1 MREPK
6 RVLRVIARMNVGGPA
21 LQVTGLMLELD
32 RSRFDQRLLIGDCDQ
47 DEVDYLELQS
57 LDVGEVR
64 IPGLGRAVKLLDD
77 VRALRRLVREIRE
90 FRPHVVHTHTAKAGL
105 LGRFAVKL
113 ARLRPRPAVVHTFHG
128 HLLSGY
134 FGKTTTRAVVT
145 IERVLARRT
154 DRLVAVGIRV
164 RDELLAARIG
174 RAEQYVVVP
183 PGIAL
188 APPPTQADA
197 RAMLDVPADSLVV
210 AFVGRLTRVKRPD
223 RLIATA
229 ERVVARVPGAVLLVA
244 GDGDLL
250 DATRDQAQ
258 PLGDAVRFLGIRSD
272 VEAVLAAA
280 DVVLLTSDNEGM
292 PVSLIEAAMAGRPSV
307 TTAVGSAGEV
317 VIDGETG
324 LVIDGDADA
333 LADAVVRL
341 LRDADLRERMGEAAR
356 AHGAHAF
363 SRSRLVA
370 DTANLYDSVLGT
382 GNPTT

>member
-1 MREPK
+1 MTQPK

-32 RSRFDQRLLIGDCDQ
+32 SSRFEQRLLIGDCGS
-47 DEVDYLELQS
+47 DEVDYLELHG
-57 LDVGEVR
+57 LDLGEVR
-64 IPGLGRAVKLLDD
+64 IPGLGRAVKPLDD
-77 VRALRRLVREIRE
+77 VRALKRLVQEIRA

-113 ARLRPRPAVVHTFHG
+113 ARMRPRPATVHTFHG

-134 FGKTTTRAVVT
+134 FGPTTTRAVVA
-145 IERVLARRT
+145 IERLLARRT
-154 DRLVAVGIRV
+154 DRLVAVGARV
-164 RDELLAARIG
+164 RDQLLAARVG
-174 RAEQYVVVP
+174 RPDQFVVVP

-188 APPPTQADA
+188 AVPPTQADA
-197 RAMLDVPADSLVV
+197 RAMLDVPADAPVV

-229 ERVVARVPGAVLLVA
+229 ERVVARVPGTVFLVA

-250 DATRDQAQ
+250 DATQDQAR

-272 VEAVLAAA
+272 IEAVLAAA

-324 LVIDGDADA
+324 LVVDGDADA
-333 LADAVVRL
+333 LADATARL
-341 LRDADLRERMGEAAR
+341 LDDEELRRRMGDAAR
-356 AHGAHAF
+356 AHGTRSF

-370 DTANLYDSVLGT
+370 DTASLYDAVLGLGEAT
-382 GNPTT
+382 E

>member
-1 MREPK
+1 MTESK

-32 RSRFDQRLLIGDCDQ
+32 RSRFEQRLLIGDCGP
-47 DEVDYLELQS
+47 DEVNYLQLHGLEL
-57 LDVGEVR
+57 GEVR
-64 IPGLGRAVKLLDD
+64 IPGLGRAVRPLDD
-77 VRALRRLVREIRE
+77 VRALKRLVREIRT

-113 ARLRPRPAVVHTFHG
+113 SGVRPRPATVHTFHG

-134 FGKTTTRAVVT
+134 FGPTTTRAVVA
-145 IERVLARRT
+145 IERFLARRT
-154 DRLVAVGIRV
+154 DRLVAVGARV
-164 RDELLAARIG
+164 RDQLLAARIG
-174 RAEQYVVVP
+174 RPEQYVVVP
-183 PGIAL
+183 PGIEL
-188 APPPTQADA
+188 ATPPTPADA
-197 RAMLDVPADSLVV
+197 RAMLDVPADAPVV

-229 ERVVARVPGAVLLVA
+229 ERVVARVPGTVFLVA

-317 VIDGETG
+317 VIEGETG
-324 LVIDGDADA
+324 FVVERDAGA
-333 LADAVVRL
+333 LADATARL
-341 LRDADLRERMGEAAR
+341 LSDPDLRRRMGDAAR
-356 AHGAHAF
+356 VHGARQF
-363 SRSRLVA
+363 SRARLVA
-370 DTANLYDSVLGT
+370 DTERLYDSILGA
-382 GNPTT
+382 GEASR